1 MESVKRL
8 VCSSTI
14 NVLYKSTIS
23 VQEWLERVQQ
33 EIENCLAIGYESS
46 LLKEIYVDLAQNDM
60 IELSAIWGQ
69 INEV

>member
-33 EIENCLAIGYESS
+33 ETENCLAIGYESS
-46 LLKEIYVDLAQNDM
+46 LLKEIYVDLAQNDK

-69 INEV
+69 IDEV